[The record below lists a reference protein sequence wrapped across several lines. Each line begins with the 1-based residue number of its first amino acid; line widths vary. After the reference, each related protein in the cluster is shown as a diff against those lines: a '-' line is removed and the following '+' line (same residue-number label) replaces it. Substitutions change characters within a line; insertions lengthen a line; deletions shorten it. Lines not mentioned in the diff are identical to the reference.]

1 VRDYR
6 RRGAIDTRA
15 RRRVGLPTEAGAF
28 AYADADDRVSA
39 QAAFAEVEELPP
51 EQRAA
56 LELRV
61 VDELKY
67 GEIGERLDVNAITA
81 RTRVH
86 RALKALRARTA
97 RSEG

>member
-1 VRDYR
+1 
-6 RRGAIDTRA
+6 
-15 RRRVGLPTEAGAF
+15 
-28 AYADADDRVSA
+28 VSA
-39 QAAFAEVEELPP
+39 QAEFAAVAPLLDELPA

-61 VDELKY
+61 VDELDY
-67 GEIGERLDVNAITA
+67 GEIGERLDVNAATA

-86 RALKALRARTA
+86 RALKTLRARTA